1 MPIPEFVLELRRHVG
16 HSQLWLMGVTA
27 VVVRGGA
34 EVLLVQRSDTHVW
47 TPVTGIV
54 DPGEHPALTAVR
66 EVEEEAGVVATV
78 RRLAAVTVGRA
89 IVHANGDQAQYL
101 DLVFRFRYVAGEPH
115 PADGENTAAGW
126 FPLSALPPVSEQML
140 ERIRRALVPLGDS
153 DFEVTAR

>member
-1 MPIPEFVLELRRHVG
+1 MAVPEFVLELRRHVG

-34 EVLLVQRSDTHVW
+34 EVLLVQRSDTHAW

-101 DLVFRFRYVAGEPH
+101 DHTFLCDYLSGEAHVADDESV
-115 PADGENTAAGW
+115 DVGW
-126 FPLSALPPVSEQML
+126 FPVDDLPDVADVYRDRIAVALLDHPETRL
-140 ERIRRALVPLGDS
+140 L
-153 DFEVTAR
+153 